1 VAESGVLPERYRS
14 PERVARGGMGEVYRA
29 EDTAL
34 DRLVAVKVLS
44 DRYAD
49 DDGIRRRFTHEALA
63 AARLSNVR
71 TAVTIFDVGEHE
83 GRPYIVM
90 EYLAGG
96 SLADRLAAQGAQPP
110 GRVLAWLTQA
120 AEALDAAH
128 ERGIVH
134 RDVKPGN
141 LLLDAEGSV
150 RVADFGVASAAGLDS
165 FTATGTVLGTA
176 GYLAP
181 EQARGEQT
189 GPASDRYGLAVVAWE
204 LLTGARPFERES
216 ATAEAAAHVN
226 APVPPVSAANPELPR
241 ELDRVFAHAL
251 AKAPEDRFD
260 SCAEFVAALR
270 EALDAAAGH
279 TVVSAVPYAAA
290 PRPAPT
296 RGTTRPARNPLT
308 YVLPALLAL
317 LLVGAALAI
326 TLADGDETPGTEG
339 RTPPQT
345 TQPPTTTAPE
355 TTTPATTE
363 TTAPATTEEA
373 PATTEEAPPATT
385 EEAPPATTEEAP
397 PATTE
402 EAPPSGD
409 PVALNDEGFRLM
421 QEGRFDEAL
430 PLLEQA
436 VAAAQ
441 GAGTLTEAYASYNLA
456 FTRKALGNCNGVL
469 ELLDRSEQ
477 VQGQRNEIDRLR
489 REAERDCGGGGNGGG

>member
-1 VAESGVLPERYRS
+1 MGDSGVLPERYRG
-14 PERVARGGMGEVYRA
+14 PERVAQGGMGEVYRA
-29 EDTAL
+29 EDSAL

-49 DDGIRRRFTHEALA
+49 DDAVRRRFTHEALA
-63 AARLSNVR
+63 AARLSNVPA
-71 TAVTIFDVGEHE
+71 AVTIFDVGEHE

-96 SLADRLAAQGAQPP
+96 SLADRIGAQGAQPP
-110 GRVLAWLTQA
+110 GRVLAWLGQA

-128 ERGIVH
+128 EHGIVH

-150 RVADFGVASAAGLDS
+150 HVADFGVASAAGLDS

-189 GPASDRYGLAVVAWE
+189 GPASDRYALAVVAWE
-204 LLTGARPFERES
+204 LLTGSRPFERES

-226 APVPPVSAANPELPR
+226 APVPPVSSANPELPR
-241 ELDRVFAHAL
+241 ELDGVFARAL
-251 AKAPEDRFD
+251 AKAPDDRFE

-270 EALDAAAGH
+270 EALDAAAGR
-279 TVVSAVPYAAA
+279 TVVSAVPYAAE
-290 PRPAPT
+290 PRPAPA
-296 RGTTRPARNPLT
+296 RIASRPARNPLT

-317 LLVGAALAI
+317 LLVGAALAL
-326 TLADGDETPGTEG
+326 TLADGDENPRTEG
-339 RTPPQT
+339 QPPAET

-355 TTTPATTE
+355 TT
-363 TTAPATTEEA
+363 APATTEQ
-373 PATTEEAPPATT
+373 PPTTETQPD
-385 EEAPPATTEEAP
+385 
-397 PATTE
+397 
-402 EAPPSGD
+402 SGD
-409 PVALNDEGFRLM
+409 AVALNDEGFRLM
-421 QEGRFDEAL
+421 QAGDYEAAL

-436 VAAAQ
+436 VDAAE
-441 GAGTLTEAYASYNLA
+441 GTGTLTEAYASYNLA
-456 FTRKALGNCNGVL
+456 FTRKALGDCNKGL

-477 VQGQRNEIDRLR
+477 VQGQRKEIDRLR
-489 REAERDCGGGGNGGG
+489 REAERDCGGDGDGDD

>member
-1 VAESGVLPERYRS
+1 VADSGVLPERYRG

-29 EDTAL
+29 QDSAL
-34 DRLVAVKVLS
+34 DRLVAIKVLS

-49 DDGIRRRFTHEALA
+49 DDAIRRRFTHEALA
-63 AARLSNVR
+63 AARLSDVPA
-71 TAVTIFDVGEHE
+71 AVTIFDVGEHE

-96 SLADRLAAQGAQPP
+96 SLADRVAAQGAQPP

-128 ERGIVH
+128 GRGIVH

-141 LLLDAEGSV
+141 LLLDAEGSLK
-150 RVADFGVASAAGLDS
+150 VADFGVASAAGLDS

-226 APVPPVSAANPELPR
+226 SPVPPVSTANPDLPR
-241 ELDRVFAHAL
+241 ELDGVFAQAL
-251 AKAPEDRFD
+251 AKAPDDRFE

-270 EALDAAAGH
+270 EGLDAAAGR
-279 TVVSAVPYAAA
+279 TAVSAVPYAAA
-290 PRPAPT
+290 PRPTTT
-296 RGTTRPARNPLT
+296 RARSRPARNPLT

-326 TLADGDETPGTEG
+326 TLADADENPGTEG
-339 RTPPQT
+339 QTAAET
-345 TQPPTTTAPE
+345 TQPPTTTVPETTAPE
-355 TTTPATTE
+355 TTAPETTAPATTE
-363 TTAPATTEEA
+363 TTAPT
-373 PATTEEAPPATT
+373 TTEEAPPTT
-385 EEAPPATTEEAP
+385 QQQPP
-397 PATTE
+397 TTE

-436 VAAAQ
+436 VAAAR
-441 GAGTLTEAYASYNLA
+441 GSGTLTEAYASYNLA
-456 FTRKALGNCNGVL
+456 FTRKALGDCNEVL
-469 ELLDRSEQ
+469 ALLDRSEQ
-477 VQGQRNEIDRLR
+477 VQGQRKEIDRLR
-489 REAERDCGGGGNGGG
+489 REAERDCGGGNGNGND